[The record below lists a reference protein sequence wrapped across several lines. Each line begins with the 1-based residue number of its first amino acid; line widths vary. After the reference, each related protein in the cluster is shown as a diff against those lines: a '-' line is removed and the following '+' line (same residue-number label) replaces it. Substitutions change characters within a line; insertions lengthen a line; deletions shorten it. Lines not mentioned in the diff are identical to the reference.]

1 MPEYFPFILRLVAA
15 LGGGA
20 LAHSKGRNKWG
31 WGIACF
37 VFPPLI
43 VVVLLLGPML
53 AAGKTKR
60 CPYCSRII
68 RHADNTCRFCNRELP
83 IELVQCS
90 HCGSFV
96 PEKEY
101 CTQCHRK
108 M

>member
-1 MPEYFPFILRLVAA
+1 VPEYFPFILRLAAA
-15 LGGGA
+15 LAGA
-20 LAHSKGRNKWG
+20 AIAHSKGRNKFG

-43 VVVLLLGPML
+43 VVVFLLGPRL
-53 AAGKTKR
+53 AAGKTRR
-60 CPYCSRII
+60 CPYCNGII
-68 RHADNTCRFCNRELP
+68 YRADATCKHCRRELP